1 MFLSAVMYNSY
12 KRPAQGNLTV
22 HPITLRYLTD
32 TAMDYFIESAPLDKL
47 QSDCLLVGIYENQ
60 QLSPAASQLDSLFNG
75 LISKLI
81 ARGDIKGKTAET
93 LLINNLPDSTIE
105 RVVLIGLGERGKLTR
120 KQFRKAMV
128 AAGKTL
134 KDSKVKNASC
144 ALLDVEIEKADA
156 QWLTRQIVEVINDGL
171 YQYTST
177 KQCDEKITLQSLS
190 IIANVSQKH
199 LAEIGLQQGIAIAQ
213 GMALTKQLADLPGNI
228 CTPTYLAEQALV
240 LVGQHEQLNCEILEE
255 SDMEALG
262 MGAFLSVSRG
272 SRQPAKL
279 ICLEYRGSDTEA
291 KPIVLVGKGL
301 TFDAGGI
308 SLKPGQGMDEMK
320 YDMCGGASVLGILR
334 AASLMKL
341 KLNIVGLIP
350 SSENLPDGDANKP
363 GDIVTSMAGKTIEI
377 LNTDAEGRLLLCD
390 VLTYAK
396 KYDPEVIIDMATLT
410 GACIVALG
418 RVPSGLFG
426 NDDKLCDDLL
436 HASEIACDLLWRMPV
451 WEEYQEQL
459 KSNFADLANIG
470 GPDGGS
476 ITAACFLSKFAEDY
490 RWAHID
496 IAGTAWRTGA
506 AKGATGRPV
515 ALLSQYL
522 INRAAA

>member
-1 MFLSAVMYNSY
+1 
-12 KRPAQGNLTV
+12 
-22 HPITLRYLTD
+22 
-32 TAMDYFIESAPLDKL
+32 MDYSIESLTLDKL
-47 QSDCLLVGIYENQ
+47 QSDCLLVGIYEKQ
-60 QLSPAASQLDSLFNG
+60 QLSANASTLDGLCGG

-81 ARGDIKGKTAET
+81 ARGDVIGKIGET
-93 LLINNLPDSTIE
+93 LLINNLPIETIN
-105 RVVLIGLGERGKLTR
+105 RIVLVGFGERGKLSR
-120 KQFRKAMV
+120 KLFRKALV
-128 AAGKTL
+128 ASAKIL
-134 KDSKVKNASC
+134 KDCKVKNASF
-144 ALLDVEIEKADA
+144 ALLDMEVEKADV
-156 QWLTRQIVEVINDGL
+156 QWLSRQIIEVVNDGI
-171 YQYTST
+171 YQYTTT
-177 KQCDEKITLQSLS
+177 KQCDDKVPLQNLKIV
-190 IIANVSQKH
+190 ANEAN
-199 LAEIGLQQGIAIAQ
+199 LEFAEMGLQQGIAIAK
-213 GMALTKQLADLPGNI
+213 GMELAKQLADLPGNI
-228 CTPTYLAEQALV
+228 CTPTYLAEQAQV
-240 LVGQHEQLNCEILEE
+240 LVGQHDALSCEILEE
-255 SDMEALG
+255 NDMEALG
-262 MGAFLSVSRG
+262 MGAFLSVSKG

-279 ICLEYRGSDTEA
+279 ICLRYLGTDEHI

-334 AASLMKL
+334 AASMMNLN
-341 KLNIVGLIP
+341 LNIVGLIP
-350 SSENLPDGDANKP
+350 SSENLPDGNANKP
-363 GDIVTSMAGKTIEI
+363 GDILTSMAGKTIEV
-377 LNTDAEGRLLLCD
+377 LNTDAEGRLILCD
-390 VLTYAK
+390 TLTYARK
-396 KYDPEVIIDMATLT
+396 FDPEVVIDMATLT

-426 NDDKLCDDLL
+426 NDDKLCGDLQE
-436 HASEIACDLLWRMPV
+436 ASEMACDLIWRMPI

-476 ITAACFLSKFAEDY
+476 ITAAVFLSKFTEDY

-506 AKGATGRPV
+506 NKGATGRPV

>member
-1 MFLSAVMYNSY
+1 
-12 KRPAQGNLTV
+12 
-22 HPITLRYLTD
+22 
-32 TAMDYFIESAPLDKL
+32 MDYFIESVTLDKL

-60 QLSPAASQLDSLFNG
+60 QLCPAATQLDAIFNG
-75 LISKLI
+75 LISQLI
-81 ARGDIKGKTAET
+81 RRGDIKGKVAET
-93 LLINNLPDSTIE
+93 LLINHIPDSTIQ
-105 RVVLIGLGERGKLTR
+105 RIVLVGLGERGKLTR
-120 KQFRKAMV
+120 KQFRKAL
-128 AAGKTL
+128 ATAGKVV
-134 KDSKVKNASC
+134 KDSRVKTATI
-144 ALLDVEIEKADA
+144 ALLDVDIAKADIV
-156 QWLTRQIVEVINDGL
+156 WLARQSVEVISDAM

-177 KQCDEKITLQSLS
+177 KKCDDKIALQGLTLLCGE
-190 IIANVSQKH
+190 SQKT
-199 LAEIGLQQGIAIAQ
+199 LAETGLAQGAAIAQ
-213 GMALTKQLADLPGNI
+213 GMTLTKQLADLPGNI
-228 CTPTYLAEQALV
+228 CTPTYLADQALM
-240 LVGQHEQLNCEILEE
+240 LAGLHPQLNCQILEE
-255 SDMEALG
+255 HDMQALG

-279 ICLEYRGSDTEA
+279 ICLEYRGCETQA
-291 KPIVLVGKGL
+291 KPVVLIGKGL

-320 YDMCGGASVLGILR
+320 YDMCGGASVLGIIR
-334 AASLMKL
+334 AASLMNL

-390 VLTYAK
+390 TLTYAEK
-396 KYDPEVIIDMATLT
+396 FDPEVVIDMATLT

-436 HASEIACDLLWRMPV
+436 QASETACDLLWRMPV

-476 ITAACFLSKFAEDY
+476 ITAACFLSKFAENY

-522 INRAAA
+522 INCATA

>member
-1 MFLSAVMYNSY
+1 
-12 KRPAQGNLTV
+12 
-22 HPITLRYLTD
+22 
-32 TAMDYFIESAPLDKL
+32 MDYSLESSPLDKL

-60 QLSPAASQLDSLFNG
+60 QLSPSASQLDSQCDG
-75 LISKLI
+75 LLVKLI
-81 ARGDIKGKTAET
+81 ARGDIKGKTGDT
-93 LLINNLPDSTIE
+93 LLINNLPLEQIQ
-105 RVVLIGLGERGKLTR
+105 RVVLVGFGERGKLTR
-120 KQFRKAMV
+120 KQFRKAIT
-128 AAGKTL
+128 AAAKTL
-134 KDSKVKNASC
+134 KDSKVKSASC
-144 ALLDVEIEKADA
+144 ALLDVELEKADA
-156 QWLTRQIVEVINDGL
+156 QWMTRQIVEMVNDSL
-171 YQYTST
+171 YQYDTT
-177 KQCDEKITLQSLS
+177 KQIDDKIPLQALS
-190 IIANVSQKH
+190 ILANDGNH
-199 LAEIGLQQGIAIAQ
+199 ALAETGLKQGIAIAF
-213 GMALTKQLADLPGNI
+213 GMTLTKQLADLPGNI

-240 LVGQHEQLNCEILEE
+240 LAGQHEKLSCEILEE

-279 ICLEYRGSDTEA
+279 ICLKYQGDDEHA

-308 SLKPGQGMDEMK
+308 SLKTAAGMDEMK
-320 YDMCGGASVLGILR
+320 YDMCGGATVLGVMR
-334 AASLMKL
+334 AAGLMNL
-341 KLNIVGLIP
+341 KLNIVGLVP

-363 GDIVTSMAGKTIEI
+363 GDIVTAMAGKTIEI
-377 LNTDAEGRLLLCD
+377 LNTDAEGRLILCD
-390 VLTYAK
+390 TLTYAK
-396 KYDPEVIIDMATLT
+396 KYNPEVVIDMATLT

-426 NDDKLCDDLL
+426 NDDKLCEDLQK
-436 HASEIACDLLWRMPV
+436 ASETACDLVWRMPI

-476 ITAACFLSKFAEDY
+476 ITAAVFLSKFTEKY

-506 AKGATGRPV
+506 NKGATGRPV

-522 INRAAA
+522 IDRATA